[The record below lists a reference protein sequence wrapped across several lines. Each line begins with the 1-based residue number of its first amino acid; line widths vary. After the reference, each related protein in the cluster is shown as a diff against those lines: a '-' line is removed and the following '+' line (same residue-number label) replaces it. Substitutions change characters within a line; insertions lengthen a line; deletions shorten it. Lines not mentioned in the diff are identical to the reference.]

1 MDSYL
6 PRQISQSDCE
16 ISSNCGKKTKSKVN
30 FTSENVSCNTRNV
43 KLNIPRVIYL
53 VCLLSLFVFSLS
65 HVIFF
70 FKSALH
76 ALGMESGTILN
87 GNIKASSKKTGY
99 DPWEGRLNGNSCWMP
114 AQNSNSEYIT
124 VKFVAQVTVVAIATQ
139 GAPIEN
145 CWVTS
150 YVIRY
155 GVQLAISQDPKV
167 IYLQPL

>member
-1 MDSYL
+1 M
-6 PRQISQSDCE
+6 
-16 ISSNCGKKTKSKVN
+16 N

-43 KLNIPRVIYL
+43 KLNISCVIYL

-70 FKSALH
+70 FKPALH
-76 ALGMESGTILN
+76 ALGMESGAILN
-87 GNIKASSKKTGY
+87 GNIIASSKKTGY

-124 VKFVAQVTVVAIATQ
+124 VRFVAQVTLIAIATQ

-145 CWVTS
+145 CWVKT
-150 YVIRY
+150 YFIRY
-155 GVQLAISQDPKV
+155 GVQLAISRDPKV
-167 IYLQPL
+167 IYLQSL